1 MSRAYLVKL
10 LALVAAGA
18 LVYGAALR
26 IPAINAGRQQ
36 LNLIGSESPLKNT
49 PPEYV
54 FYIQAFGAFRG
65 LIGDVAF
72 IRAEKLKEQGR
83 FFDAHQLHRWIC
95 DLQPYFPAVWEYCA
109 WNMAWNISVA
119 TFTPQERWNWV
130 YNGIKL
136 LRDEGIPRNPRAVNL
151 YKQLAWTFN
160 NKMSEATDDQHY
172 AYKANWAWRMHL
184 ALGPPPDPLADLEAT
199 RLADQLKTT
208 ADIDKLAEV
217 GRRARALEELDRQK
231 KAAEYGEQYEPLRQ
245 RPAADEKTAAAPS
258 AASEVTPFRI
268 AQRAAEQRLQ
278 DVLAAPLTLAE
289 LYGQQPAAR
298 DMVARLRGLGISVS
312 DDTLTEDDYWRDEG
326 LAFALLKPYRELTTT
341 RTLLT
346 KLARTPAQSYQQ
358 DARRENIAEIL
369 GVRGGDPA
377 GRALVHFVER
387 KVLAEV
393 YQLDPAHML
402 DVVQTF
408 GPVDWRAVD
417 AQALY
422 WLTRGLL
429 RAPEGQSKYGSD
441 KMNTARIIFFS
452 LRNLFLRNRIIFEPN
467 PAQPHQSYL
476 NLSRDL
482 NFIGPLND
490 AYLKYGPLFDP
501 TDREQR
507 GAGSAFRSGHINLL
521 TEAIRLLYLSGRE
534 PEAEHYFESLRE
546 NYATTPDGTPNPALT
561 KSLHDFVMDSFLE
574 SLAAPGVRDIMIVI
588 DGWLNNAYAQLAAGD
603 TEGYVRLVQAAQ
615 EYHENYM
622 VKKRDDPTVG
632 RQKIPEFLDLQI
644 DAFGNWLASPATSPL
659 RSLDKVRLWGVA
671 PLYLRQAVYDD
682 LRPLFESECNLWDF
696 DLNQAFPEPPGM
708 DVYRQ
713 QHPERT
719 APGAPADAPST

>member
-10 LALVAAGA
+10 LALVAAGV

-26 IPAINAGRQQ
+26 IPAINTGRQQ

-151 YKQLAWTFN
+151 YKQLAWIFN

-184 ALGPPPDPLADLEAT
+184 ALGPPPDPLADLEAP

-231 KAAEYGEQYEPLRQ
+231 KAAEYGEQYQPGREL
-245 RPAADEKTAAAPS
+245 PAGESKPAAAP
-258 AASEVTPFRI
+258 AAESEVTPFRI
-268 AQRAAEQRLQ
+268 AQRAAEQRLGE
-278 DVLAAPLTLAE
+278 VLAAPATLAE
-289 LYGQQPAAR
+289 LCAQHPAAR
-298 DMVARLRGLGISVS
+298 EMVASLRSLGITVS
-312 DDTLTEDDYWRDEG
+312 DDKLTEDDYWRDEG
-326 LAFALLKPYRELTTT
+326 LALAMLKPYRELTTT
-341 RTLLT
+341 RKLLT
-346 KLARTPAQSYQQ
+346 RLARAPAQSYQQ

-369 GVRGGDPA
+369 GVRSGDPA
-377 GRALVHFVER
+377 GRALLHFVER
-387 KVLAEV
+387 KVLGEV

-408 GPVDWRAVD
+408 GPVDWRSVD

-429 RAPEGQSKYGSD
+429 RAPEGPSKYGSD

-452 LRNLFLRNRIIFEPN
+452 LRNLFLRNRIVFEPN
-467 PAQPHQSYL
+467 PAQPHLSYL

-501 TDREQR
+501 TDEEQR
-507 GAGSAFRSGHINLL
+507 GAGSTFRSGHINLL

-534 PEAEHYFESLRE
+534 TEAEHYFESLRE
-546 NYATTPDGTPNPALT
+546 NYATTPAGTPNPALS

-574 SLAAPGVRDIMIVI
+574 SIAVPGIRDIMIVI
-588 DGWLNNAYAQLAAGD
+588 DGWLNNAYTQLAAGD
-603 TEGYVRLVQAAQ
+603 TESYVRLVKAAQ

-644 DAFGNWLASPATSPL
+644 DAFGNWLAPPASAPMRT
-659 RSLDKVRLWGVA
+659 LDKVLLWGVA

-682 LRPLFESECNLWDF
+682 LRPLLESECNLWDF
-696 DLNQAFPEPPGM
+696 DLSQAFPEPPGM

-719 APGAPADAPST
+719 APGAPAEGPAT